1 MKKLS
6 NFEKPSGDATNS
18 GKREYDACIDILFS
32 LGRFGIKPGLEIM
45 EHILDKLGNPEKK
58 FKSIHIAGT
67 NGKGSTASTLA
78 SIISASEIKAGL
90 FTSPHLIKFNERI
103 KIDGVQISD
112 NEVVETYERV
122 KEADTGNR
130 PATFFEYA
138 TAMAFLLFAEKNVE
152 IAVIEAGMG
161 GRLDSTNVITPCACV
176 ITNISMDHEAFL
188 GDSIRAI
195 AKDKSG
201 IIKQGIPVIT
211 GVRNT
216 DALKI
221 IEHECAEKGAILLRK
236 GYEFDLIKGKN
247 EVLLYKEKEKEIIA
261 DIEVG
266 LKGDHQLEN
275 TSLAIATSRMI
286 RDNRITAQTLRKGI
300 RNTIWPGRLET
311 VHHNPEIILDGA
323 HNPEAAERLAC
334 HIKKYY
340 PDKTVCLIIG
350 MMKDKDM
357 SGTLSHLSSVS
368 SKIITTESKSP
379 RAAKAKEL
387 AALFSIEFHFDAVPI
402 SDLPQA
408 IEFAMGAAEKDELI
422 CITGSLYIVG
432 EAKAFFEG
440 SDFQTAPN

>member
-6 NFEKPSGDATNS
+6 NFEKTCGDDKN
-18 GKREYDACIDILFS
+18 EYDACIDILFS

-45 EHILDKLGNPEKK
+45 EHILHKLGNPEKN

-78 SIISASEIKAGL
+78 SIMSASGIKTGL
-90 FTSPHLIKFNERI
+90 FTSPHLIQFNERI
-103 KIDGVQISD
+103 RIDGVQISD

-122 KEADTGNR
+122 KEADTGDR

-176 ITNISMDHEAFL
+176 ITNISMDHEVFL
-188 GDSIRAI
+188 GNSILAI

-201 IIKQGIPVIT
+201 IIKKDIPVIT
-211 GVRNT
+211 GVRNM
-216 DALKI
+216 DALKV
-221 IEHECAEKGAILLRK
+221 IEHECAEKYAILLRK
-236 GYEFDLIKGKN
+236 GYEFDLVRRQDGFSLYMEKG
-247 EVLLYKEKEKEIIA
+247 KEIIT

-275 TSLAIATSRMI
+275 TSLAIAASRII
-286 RDNRITAQTLRKGI
+286 RDNRITEENIKSGI
-300 RNTIWPGRLET
+300 RKTIWPGRLET
-311 VHHNPEIILDGA
+311 VHQNPEIILDGA
-323 HNPEAAERLAC
+323 HNPEAAERLAS

-340 PDKTVCLIIG
+340 PDRPVCLIIG

-357 SGTLSHLSSVS
+357 SGTLAHLSSVS
-368 SKIITTESKSP
+368 SKIITTESKSH

-387 AALFSIEFHFDAVPI
+387 ASIFYQEFHSAAIPMP
-402 SDLPQA
+402 DLPRA
-408 IEFAMGAAEKDELI
+408 IEFAMAGSENNELI

-432 EAKAFFEG
+432 EAKAYFEG